1 MELNGSTQIRGN
13 GKKLHAILKGKPSV
27 ERFERFERLLM
38 GRRRVNQQ
46 KRCAIAAPILQ
57 SWPWE
62 IRKLNPRTYWIDA
75 ESGVLACTGH
85 LHFERMELYTG
96 GYLEQ
101 FILHPDAIHLR
112 GLSFQSIESP
122 PAAFHWLTRSPQ
134 LRNIRFLSIRKAE
147 LSELAACLGGDALV
161 ALEELVIHDDL
172 PAEDLDLLPTLPLL
186 TSLKRLSTGLQYGMH
201 ADFLQKLMHS
211 ACWPH
216 LERLQLRS
224 HDLTREKV
232 DALCAHW
239 VHPGPQRI
247 DIQNTPAAQAPNPAW
262 AEVGIRWAGEA
273 TW

>member
-1 MELNGSTQIRGN
+1 MTPKLQDILSSTPGEAPFQAF
-13 GKKLHAILKGKPSV
+13 LH
-27 ERFERFERLLM
+27 LLS
-38 GRRRVNQQ
+38 GQPLEAQ
-46 KRCAIAAPILQ
+46 KALCVAAAPALQ

-62 IRKLNPRTYWIDA
+62 MRKLAPRTNWIDA

-85 LHFERMELYTG
+85 LHFERLELYNG

-112 GLSFQSIESP
+112 GLSLQSIESP

-147 LSELAACLGGDALV
+147 LSELAVCLGGDALV

-186 TSLKRLSTGLQYGMH
+186 KPLKRLSIGLQYGMH

-232 DALCAHW
+232 DALCGHW

-262 AEVGIRWAGEA
+262 AEFGIRWQGEA